1 MKKSFSKKNLIVMSL
16 GNIVG
21 SGIFLGSSTV
31 ISLAGPA
38 AVLAYLA
45 GGLMMTLEVTFI
57 TEMCVVNPAPGAF
70 RVHASEIFGPWISFV
85 NGWMFWCSG
94 ILGMASELVAAA
106 IFTAY
111 WLPAVPLWVFC
122 VVYAVIMALINLKDL
137 GGLSRMETALSFVK
151 VAALVLFVVL
161 GILSFLGVF
170 NSHTAAGSNPFTSY
184 GQFFPKGMRGLFACM
199 VMVMFSF
206 TGTGIIGLAI
216 ADTESPDRTA
226 PSAIRTIT
234 ATVTA
239 LYTLSILIIVL
250 LVPWNTLS
258 PSESPFVAILNQIRV
273 PYSDHI
279 LNFIVLT
286 ASLSGLNSSMYSSS
300 RMLSSLSA
308 DGQAPRLFQKTNKNG
323 APSVALGLSSA
334 VLLLTAVLS
343 YAIPN
348 QIFVVLATSSG
359 FLALFNWLTI
369 SVTHYFYRKK
379 TLREHPEKLKYRA
392 PGYPFTSFLLAIL
405 ILAVFA
411 TSPLYPGQ
419 VSGLIGGLVLLAGL
433 ITVYFILRKCRVLR

>member
-1 MKKSFSKKNLIVMSL
+1 MKRSFSKKSLIVMSL
-16 GNIVG
+16 GNIIG

-31 ISLAGPA
+31 ISVAGPA
-38 AVLAYLA
+38 AVLAYLI

-111 WLPAVPLWVFC
+111 WLPGVPLWVFC
-122 VVYAVIMALINLKDL
+122 VAYAVIMALINLKDL
-137 GGLSRMETALSFVK
+137 SGLSRMETALSFVK

-170 NSHTAAGSNPFTSY
+170 NFHPAAGSNPFASY

-199 VMVMFSF
+199 IMVMFSF

-216 ADTESPDRTA
+216 ADTESPDKTA

-239 LYTLSILIIVL
+239 LYTLSILMIVL

-258 PSESPFVAILNQIRV
+258 PSESPFVAILNRIRV

-308 DGQAPRLFQKTNKNG
+308 DSQAPKLFQKTNKNG

-379 TLREHPEKLKYRA
+379 TLREHPDKLKYRA

-405 ILAVFA
+405 IVAVFA

-419 VSGLIGGLVLLAGL
+419 VSGLVGGLVLLAGL
-433 ITVYFILRKCRVLR
+433 IAVYFILRKCRVLR